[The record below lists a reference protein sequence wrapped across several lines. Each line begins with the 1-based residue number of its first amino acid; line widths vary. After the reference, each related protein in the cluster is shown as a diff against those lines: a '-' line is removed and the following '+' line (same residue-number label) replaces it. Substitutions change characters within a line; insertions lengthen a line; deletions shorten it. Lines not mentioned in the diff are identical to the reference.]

1 MAHFGGHGIEGCA
14 CLRIL
19 RPACVLECVCLREA
33 LYVPYLFGGGCSSMC
48 VVLDPNVWCSRLRHL
63 ARLLIGLCQHHH
75 VYLLGPKHIC
85 LRHV

>member
-1 MAHFGGHGIEGCA
+1 
-14 CLRIL
+14 
-19 RPACVLECVCLREA
+19 
-33 LYVPYLFGGGCSSMC
+33 MC